1 MSDRREAEVRVHD
14 LLEVDRDYL
23 SGAGADVP
31 SWVGEWTESRCWAV
45 VRRGIAPKGQIP
57 VGIRGASRAERWGTF
72 CRISGVRRIIHPEDL
87 RDLNTSSERARTP
100 AFRAFED
107 VVGQWSDLALAWG
120 PIGSVAFESVTGQKV
135 TTQAS
140 DLDLVLRAP
149 GPLSRTLALSLLHQA
164 KRVPVRIDVRVE
176 TSTCG
181 FSLEEFARSCGG
193 PILLRFREGSRLSR
207 DPWGFETDRIETSG
221 MAITV

>member
-1 MSDRREAEVRVHD
+1 MSDRRDAEVRVHD
-14 LLEVDRDYL
+14 LLEVDRDSL
-23 SGAGADVP
+23 SGAEADVP
-31 SWVGEWTESRCWAV
+31 SWVRDWTGSRCWAV

-57 VGIRGASRAERWGTF
+57 VGIRGVSRAERWGTF
-72 CRISGVRRIIHPEDL
+72 CRISGVRRIIRPEDL
-87 RDLNTSSERARTP
+87 RDLNTSSQRARTP
-100 AFRAFED
+100 ASRALED
-107 VVGQWSDLALAWG
+107 IVGQWSDLALAWG
-120 PIGSVAFESVTGQKV
+120 PIGSVAFELATEQKV

-149 GPLSRTLALSLLHQA
+149 GPLCRTLALSLIHQTES
-164 KRVPVRIDVRVE
+164 VPVRIDIRVE

-193 PILLRFREGSRLSR
+193 TILLRFRDGSRLSR
-207 DPWGFETDRIETSG
+207 DPWGCETGRIATSG